1 MTGLSGAGVVG
12 GTAVV
17 GAARDAG
24 RKKRGESVARRSG
37 RDDPQ
42 ADGGRPTVLLVVDD
56 GVGDPE
62 AVTLPTRVRETVGV
76 DFGDPLRVI
85 ADVVAALFGRRRQ
98 YSV

>member
-1 MTGLSGAGVVG
+1 M
-12 GTAVV
+12 
-17 GAARDAG
+17 
-24 RKKRGESVARRSG
+24 
-37 RDDPQ
+37 
-42 ADGGRPTVLLVVDD
+42 LVVDD